1 MTEATTNN
9 QAPSNQHTTLPP
21 YPTREQLH
29 RTFGG
34 LISQSD
40 FNMDMNYVDN
50 STRGSLIA
58 KRIEDDRKRER
69 RILSQE
75 PGRDVTVW
83 K

>member
-9 QAPSNQHTTLPP
+9 QTPSNRHTTLPP

-40 FNMDMNYVDN
+40 FNMDMKYIDN
-50 STRGSLIA
+50 SKRGSLVA
-58 KRIEDDRKRER
+58 KRIEDDERHEHQLLER
-69 RILSQE
+69 R
-75 PGRDVTVW
+75 PGKDVTAW

>member
-9 QAPSNQHTTLPP
+9 QTSSNQRTTLPP

-34 LISQSD
+34 IIYQSD
-40 FNMDMNYVDN
+40 FETNFSGYTASESFVA
-50 STRGSLIA
+50 R
-58 KRIEDDRKRER
+58 RIECDYRREMVMNLRKKD
-69 RILSQE
+69 I
-75 PGRDVTVW
+75 GAW